1 MPNPITIEA
10 TSRGKVRDM
19 YDLGDRL
26 LVVATDRISAF
37 DYVLPDEIPQKG
49 RVLNKLSVFWFDL
62 LADTIE
68 NHLISTD
75 VADLPEQFK
84 PWEEW
89 LDGRFMLVRR
99 ANMFPVECIV
109 RGYLTGSGLKS
120 YQKTGEVCGI
130 KLPEGLVNSSKIP
143 ETIFTPSTKAELGEH
158 DENISFE
165 QMVELV
171 GDEAAQDLKDLTLK
185 IYQKAADH
193 AAERG
198 IIIADTK
205 LEFGTVDGR
214 IILGRRG
221 ADARFVALLA
231 GRHLRGG
238 QGAAELRQAVC
249 AQLAERQLGPHG
261 QPAAH
266 AAGCYRADHCEVHHG
281 VRDDFGAEI
290 RRLGR

>member
-37 DYVLPDEIPQKG
+37 DYVLPDEIPEKG
-49 RVLNKLSVFWFDL
+49 RVLNQLSVFWFDL

-130 KLPEGLVNSSKIP
+130 PLPAGLVNSSKIP

-171 GDEAAQDLKDLTLK
+171 GDEAAQDLRDLTLK
-185 IYQKAADH
+185 IYTKAADH
-193 AAERG
+193 AAEHG

-214 IILGRRG
+214 IIL
-221 ADARFVALLA
+221 ADEVLTPDSSRFWPADPYEVGKEQPSFDKQYVRNRLNANWDRT
-231 GRHLRGG
+231 GNPPHMP
-238 QGAAELRQAVC
+238 EEVI
-249 AQLAERQLGPHG
+249 AQTTQKYITAYEMITGKKW
-261 QPAAH
+261 
-266 AAGCYRADHCEVHHG
+266 
-281 VRDDFGAEI
+281 
-290 RRLGR
+290 

>member
-49 RVLNKLSVFWFDL
+49 RVLNQLSVFWFDL

-185 IYQKAADH
+185 IYTKAADH

-214 IILGRRG
+214 IIL
-221 ADARFVALLA
+221 ADEVLTPDSSRFWPADTYEV
-231 GRHLRGG
+231 GK
-238 QGAAELRQAVC
+238 E
-249 AQLAERQLGPHG
+249 
-261 QPAAH
+261 QPSFDKQ
-266 AAGCYRADHCEVHHG
+266 Y
-281 VRDDFGAEI
+281 VRN
-290 RRLGR
+290 

>member
-49 RVLNKLSVFWFDL
+49 RVLNQLSVFWFDL

-75 VADLPEQFK
+75 VADLPEAFK

-214 IILGRRG
+214 IIL
-221 ADARFVALLA
+221 ADEVLTPDSSRFWP
-231 GRHLRGG
+231 
-238 QGAAELRQAVC
+238 AEGYAV
-249 AQLAERQLGPHG
+249 
-261 QPAAH
+261 
-266 AAGCYRADHCEVHHG
+266 
-281 VRDDFGAEI
+281 GAEQPSFDKQYVRNWLSANWDKTGNPPHMPEDVI
-290 RRLGR
+290 SQTTQKYITAYEMITGREFAWK

>member
-49 RVLNKLSVFWFDL
+49 RVLNQLSVFWFDL

-75 VADLPEQFK
+75 VADLPEAFK

-130 KLPEGLVNSSKIP
+130 KLPDGLVNSSKIP
-143 ETIFTPSTKAELGEH
+143 ETIFTPSTKAELGAH

-171 GDEAAQDLKDLTLK
+171 GEEAAQDLKDLTLK
-185 IYQKAADH
+185 IYTKAADH
-193 AAERG
+193 AAARG

-214 IILGRRG
+214 IIL
-221 ADARFVALLA
+221 ADEVLTPDSSRFWPADTYEVGKEQPSFDKQFVRNWLNANWDRT
-231 GRHLRGG
+231 GNPPHMP
-238 QGAAELRQAVC
+238 EEVI
-249 AQLAERQLGPHG
+249 AQTTQKYITAYEMITGNKW
-261 QPAAH
+261 
-266 AAGCYRADHCEVHHG
+266 
-281 VRDDFGAEI
+281 
-290 RRLGR
+290 